1 MPISFL
7 FPGGKKKALTLSYDD
22 GVKQDFKLVEI
33 MNKYGIRGTFHLNGG
48 LFGSERTIRAD
59 EVSGLY
65 QGHEVA
71 AHGLTHQALTDCPG
85 EKIISEIIEDRKAL
99 EKLTGKIVKGMSY
112 PFGSVNNKVVETLK
126 ALGIEYSRMVQTT
139 GDFHLPEDFMK
150 WRGTCHHN
158 ERLMEHTNR
167 FLNTKNLFQ
176 PWLFY
181 IWGHSYEFDEN
192 NNWEMFEEFCKTAGG
207 RGDIWYATNIE
218 VCEYINAYKSLKFS
232 ADLKMVQNTTATDIF
247 IEADGERIKIPAG
260 TEMVI

>member
-1 MPISFL
+1 
-7 FPGGKKKALTLSYDD
+7 
-22 GVKQDFKLVEI
+22 
-33 MNKYGIRGTFHLNGG
+33 
-48 LFGSERTIRAD
+48 
-59 EVSGLY
+59 
-65 QGHEVA
+65 
-71 AHGLTHQALTDCPG
+71 
-85 EKIISEIIEDRKAL
+85 
-99 EKLTGKIVKGMSY
+99 
-112 PFGSVNNKVVETLK
+112 
-126 ALGIEYSRMVQTT
+126 
-139 GDFHLPEDFMK
+139 MK